1 MFQYRTALLV
11 ENPYIFPASNAMQL
25 LLAARLFFHHR
36 LLLYASAP
44 IFHQEKKKLDAALFL
59 GTRNA
64 SGMSNEYGLV
74 LPFFQPRL

>member
-1 MFQYRTALLV
+1 MFPYLTALFV

-44 IFHQEKKKLDAALFL
+44 IFHQEKKF
-59 GTRNA
+59 R
-64 SGMSNEYGLV
+64 V
-74 LPFFQPRL
+74 